1 MIVRREGGES
11 YREMLRRMAAESGI
25 DTPTADDLIRMDRGR
40 KGKKL
45 SNTEWESPTDPDA
58 RIAKM
63 KNGRT
68 HLAYKPEQ
76 AMDLDTGA
84 VVAAEM
90 HLADQGDTTTLD
102 STLASAATHLS
113 PPLAAC

>member
-1 MIVRREGGES
+1 
-11 YREMLRRMAAESGI
+11 
-25 DTPTADDLIRMDRGR
+25 
-40 KGKKL
+40 
-45 SNTEWESPTDPDA
+45 
-58 RIAKM
+58 
-63 KNGRT
+63 
-68 HLAYKPEQ
+68 
-76 AMDLDTGA
+76 MDLDTGA